1 MLLRHRLT
9 AIRHEHAASAG
20 SRRARSP
27 SARGKS
33 SPKRPRP
40 HKRSASSTRASGRP
54 RYAPGPPAW
63 LIAAPPART
72 RRGTGRRLQPDRPFH
87 RRVHRAECALCLI
100 GRYARSF
107 PYSCTLSIGKG
118 QPSSQHYYSTTRLL
132 HYYRAGFRGT
142 GQPRPLRGRRASPY
156 VGQEARAIK
165 AFSGEEIAA
174 LSNGEGTAWTS
185 SRPQLS
191 DPELSLGAPWAELLE
206 W

>member
-1 MLLRHRLT
+1 M
-9 AIRHEHAASAG
+9 SM
-20 SRRARSP
+20 RRAQD
-27 SARGKS
+27 RGVQG
-33 SPKRPRP
+33 PRP
-40 HKRSASSTRASGRP
+40 HGQVIAKAAAAAQEIGILDARKLPPELRAR
-54 RYAPGPPAW
+54 
-63 LIAAPPART
+63 PAR
-72 RRGTGRRLQPDRPFH
+72 LFH
-87 RRVHRAECALCLI
+87 RRVHRAECALCPI

-118 QPSSQHYYSTTRLL
+118 QPSSHHNYSTIRLL

-142 GQPRPLRGRRASPY
+142 GQPRPLRGRRAPPY

-206 W
+206 WVKGFGCQPIVTYPGVPR